1 MDTRFTAWLNLR
13 VAFWGQSNMTDTTA
27 VPRRF
32 EIGRVI
38 SGTFSVIGRNFGPF
52 ALLALI
58 LGGLPNLLVSLA
70 QISFISDQQTFS
82 PQAMIG
88 FFLGL
93 VVMLVAAFVLQAAIV
108 HATVADLNGR
118 RVVVGESLKVG
129 LRNWL
134 PLFGLAILMGLGLM
148 IGFVLLIV
156 PGIILAVMW
165 SVAVPAKVVEKI
177 GVMEAFQRS
186 RDLTRGRRWAI
197 FGLIVIYVIAVWIVE
212 AAIMAAFMPFVLSKG
227 LQPGAAAAGFSH
239 SINIVTL
246 VASPLIAT
254 LSTLVSTAG
263 GATLYSELR
272 GTREGV
278 GPEALASVFD

>member
-1 MDTRFTAWLNLR
+1 MVELKLS
-13 VAFWGQSNMTDTTA
+13 FWGQSNMTDTT
-27 VPRRF
+27 VSRRF

-70 QISFISDQQTFS
+70 QVSFIGHQQAFS
-82 PQAMIG
+82 APAIAGSFVGVVIMI
-88 FFLGL
+88 
-93 VVMLVAAFVLQAAIV
+93 VAGFVLQAAIV

-134 PLFGLAILMGLGLM
+134 PLLGLAILMGLGLM

-177 GVMEAFQRS
+177 GVMAALQRS

-197 FGLIVIYVIAVWIVE
+197 FGLFVLYVIAVWIVE
-212 AAIMAAFMPFVLSKG
+212 MVIMAAFMPFMLAKG
-227 LQPGAAAAGFSH
+227 LPTAETAAGFTS
-239 SINIVTL
+239 SINIVSL

-254 LSTLVSTAG
+254 ITTLVTTAG

>member
-1 MDTRFTAWLNLR
+1 
-13 VAFWGQSNMTDTTA
+13 MTDTT
-27 VPRRF
+27 VTRRF

-38 SGTFSVIGRNFGPF
+38 SGTFSVIGRNFGTF

-58 LGGLPNLLVSLA
+58 LGGLPNLLLSLV
-70 QISFISDQQTFS
+70 QISFVGHQQVFS
-82 PQAMIG
+82 PQAIVG
-88 FFLGL
+88 SVVGL
-93 VVMLVAAFVLQAAIV
+93 VVMIVAAFVLQAAIV

-118 RVVVGESLKVG
+118 RVVLGESLKVG

-134 PLFGLAILMGLGLM
+134 PLVGLAILMTLGLM
-148 IGFVLLIV
+148 VGFVLLIV

-165 SVAVPAKVVEKI
+165 SVTVPAKVVEKI
-177 GVMEAFQRS
+177 GVMAAFQRS

-197 FGLIVIYVIAVWIVE
+197 FGLFVLYVIAVWIVE

-227 LQPGAAAAGFSH
+227 ASAPEAMAGFNS
-239 SINIVTL
+239 SINLVSM

-254 LSTLVSTAG
+254 ISTLVTTAG

>member
-1 MDTRFTAWLNLR
+1 
-13 VAFWGQSNMTDTTA
+13 MTDTTV

-70 QISFISDQQTFS
+70 QISFVSQQQTFS
-82 PQAMIG
+82 PQAVAG
-88 FFLGL
+88 TLVGL
-93 VVMLVAAFVLQAAIV
+93 VVMIVAAFVLQAAIV

-134 PLFGLAILMGLGLM
+134 PLLGLAILMGLGLM

-156 PGIILAVMW
+156 PGIMLAVMW

-177 GVMEAFQRS
+177 GVMDALQRS

-197 FGLIVIYVIAVWIVE
+197 FGLLVIYVIAVWILE
-212 AAIMAAFMPFVLSKG
+212 AVIMAAFMPFALSKG
-227 LQPGAAAAGFSH
+227 LPTPETTAGFTS
-239 SINIVTL
+239 SINIVSL

-254 LSTLVSTAG
+254 ISTLITTAG

-278 GPEALASVFD
+278 GPDALASVFD